1 MKRFGMNVLYD
12 KSKIKRFNY
21 KRFSPEDRIRLRK
34 LRIKIAGLW
43 LPEKEAEIKE
53 WRKKV
58 GINAFAELK
67 CFAGLSREQK
77 KEFFKQAYKFIRN
90 IKAEERKKP
99 ADVIKSGQDKKE
111 YYCFVLGINRNSKLA
126 DIKKRYRKL
135 VQIHHPDHGGDSE
148 LFIKIKEAY
157 EFLMK

>member
-1 MKRFGMNVLYD
+1 MQKFGMNVLYD

-21 KRFSPEDRIRLRK
+21 KKFSPEDRIRLRK

-43 LPEKEAEIKE
+43 ASERETEIRE

-58 GINAFAELK
+58 GINAFGELK
-67 CFAGLSREQK
+67 YFAGLSREQK
-77 KEFFKQAYKFIRN
+77 TEFFKQAYKFIRN
-90 IKAEERKKP
+90 IKSEERKKP
-99 ADVIKSGQDKKE
+99 PDAVRSGKDKRE
-111 YYCFVLGINRNSKLA
+111 YYCFVLGINRDARLA

-135 VQIHHPDHGGDSE
+135 VQIHHPDHDGDSA

-157 EFLMK
+157 EFLIK